1 MVTHSPASGGPNG
14 SITSLL
20 IDVREGKQGAE
31 ARLISE
37 IYDDLRRVARR
48 QMRHERPDHTLQ
60 PTALVHEA
68 YCRLVRDSHMDWQ
81 NRAHFFATA
90 AKAMRHILVDHARS
104 RRADKRGGVQR
115 QVTLDDH
122 NLQTELPG
130 IDVLALDEA
139 LRRLTTFD
147 ERKSRI
153 IELHFFGG
161 LSFEEIALVLQL
173 SVRTVKGD
181 WAFTRAWLK
190 RELSSQP

>member
-1 MVTHSPASGGPNG
+1 MVTDAPAAGGPNG
-14 SITSLL
+14 SITGLL
-20 IDVREGKQGAE
+20 IDIREGKQGAE
-31 ARLISE
+31 ARLFSE
-37 IYDDLRRVARR
+37 IYNDLRRVARR

-68 YCRLVRDSHMDWQ
+68 YCRLVRDSQTDWQ

-90 AKAMRHILVDHARS
+90 AMAMRHVLVDHARS
-104 RRADKRGGVQR
+104 RMADKRGGLQR
-115 QVTLDDH
+115 QVTLEDH
-122 NLQTELPG
+122 SLQTELPG
-130 IDVLALDEA
+130 IYVLALDEA
-139 LRRLTTFD
+139 LRRLATLD
-147 ERKSRI
+147 ERKSRR

-161 LSFEEIALVLQL
+161 LSFEEVALVLQR

>member
-1 MVTHSPASGGPNG
+1 MVTDSPAAGGPNG

-20 IDVREGKQGAE
+20 IDIREGKPGAE

-68 YCRLVRDSHMDWQ
+68 YCRLVRDGPMDWQ

-104 RRADKRGGVQR
+104 RIADKRGGLQR
-115 QVTLDDH
+115 QVTLEDH
-122 NLQTELPG
+122 NLRIELPG

-139 LRRLTTFD
+139 LRKLAAFD
-147 ERKSRI
+147 ERKCRI

-161 LSFEEIALVLQL
+161 LSFEEIAHVLQL

-190 RELSSQP
+190 SELASQP